1 MNKKSYEKYIAH
13 LIKESE
19 HRVLNERELLHLIKY
34 TEASWKDIKGQ
45 LNTIGQNART
55 WGRGTLDALR
65 GLGQNARAT
74 ALQYA
79 GLPTDGSMLP
89 SNAAQI
95 PQAPNPLSQNP
106 GIIPETIAGMIPQGV
121 KKAAGTIKSGINRVL
136 DDPRVAAALEKGRD
150 AAVSGIGRAGDYLV
164 NAAGEEARAIG
175 GGLKAMGQD
184 AGNAIKT
191 FATDTVPAYAKGKMD
206 QLGSYASDQLGK
218 AKDAAGTWVKG
229 KVDSAKERMMGAASK
244 AGEKIKGSASTA
256 FNKYVKDPVTGK
268 LLKIGRGVE
277 DVLNNPGQ
285 AWDRVSGAIKRGAR
299 NMRDLATGQGIGSNS
314 EISVKNNALPWVGVL
329 SESVFNNIFENTIIR
344 NGKPIKQKP
353 ILSEAEELE
362 LVKHLYSEGLWDWI
376 QNKWDDFQARNTLR
390 NMNPEFYRQLQNS
403 FDPGISP
410 EVRRIV
416 NPGAYALSQKYPSLF
431 NQYAQLA
438 NGNNIDSYITALS
451 QHMGISP
458 DEVVARLQASGQS
471 GRGTRGGRGNRGT
484 RGERSA
490 QTQGTPTTQIR
501 RRPRWDRFRN
511 PRRVLTGQGASPVAA
526 APQSQ
531 VSIPAIQKRGPYANI
546 DYSAM
551 LSESTLLRSFWINE
565 NANLC
570 KESISTISPR
580 NMYQLYLIKESL
592 SPELLARIK
601 DMQEKMKADF
611 EASSKAN
618 REKIIDTI
626 HSGSSKFS
634 KAAGIP
640 TRSRDEIKKSLE
652 KY

>member
-1 MNKKSYEKYIAH
+1 MNKKQKYEKYIEN
-13 LIKESE
+13 LIKESK
-19 HRVLNERELLHLIKY
+19 HRILNEKELMHLIRY
-34 TEASWKDIKGQ
+34 TEAGFIPSG
-45 LNTIGQNART
+45 
-55 WGRGTLDALR
+55 LR
-65 GLGQNARAT
+65 GRLRAALG
-74 ALQYA
+74 Y
-79 GLPTDGSMLP
+79 
-89 SNAAQI
+89 
-95 PQAPNPLSQNP
+95 SQP
-106 GIIPETIAGMIPQGV
+106 GMIPAYAPTLRDPTKQDPNVLLGV
-121 KKAAGTIKSGINRVL
+121 AKDAIGDALG
-136 DDPRVAAALEKGRD
+136 PRVTGALR
-150 AAVSGIGRAGDYLV
+150 RAGSGFDSFASKYIDPLV
-164 NAAGEEARAIG
+164 ARSKKGLSNFAGDVVDMDDEIRRQAAISGRLALDAG
-175 GGLKAMGQD
+175 KGKASQLAQQGKEWAKRTASD
-184 AGNAIKT
+184 AGNWAR
-191 FATDTVPAYAKGKMD
+191 
-206 QLGSYASDQLGK
+206 
-218 AKDAAGTWVKG
+218 
-229 KVDSAKERMMGAASK
+229 EK
-244 AGEKIKGSASTA
+244 AGQLAKRGGEWANE
-256 FNKYVKDPVTGK
+256 FFQNKVSPALQKVGQ
-268 LLKIGRGVE
+268 GVYYA
-277 DVLNNPGQ
+277 LNNPGEVYRT
-285 AWDRVSGAIKRGAR
+285 AKDATGRAVNTVATGTG
-299 NMRDLATGQGIGSNS
+299 DLATGRGISQSAGMGVPNSVRQIDFDSNS
-314 EISVKNNALPWVGVL
+314 NSPFGMDARNNIYGLGGL
-329 SESVFNNIFENTIIR
+329 SEGTLNNILENTIIR
-344 NGKPIKQKP
+344 NGRPIKQKP

-362 LVKHLYSEGLWDWI
+362 LVKHLYSEGFWDWI

-410 EVRRIV
+410 VVRRIV
-416 NPGAYALSQKYPSLF
+416 NPAFDRLSQKYPELV

-484 RGERSA
+484 RGGRSA

-511 PRRVLTGQGASPVAA
+511 PRRVLTGQEASPVAA

-531 VSIPAIQKRGPYANI
+531 VSIPATQKRGKYANI

-551 LSESTLLRSFWINE
+551 FSESALLRSFWINE
-565 NANLC
+565 NSNLC
-570 KESISTISPR
+570 KESLSTISPR

-592 SPELLARIK
+592 SPELLARITKDKSNIAERIK
-601 DMQEKMKADF
+601 DMQAKADADL

-618 REKIIDTI
+618 KEKIIDTI

>member
-34 TEASWKDIKGQ
+34 TEASWEDIKDQ
-45 LNTIGQNART
+45 LNTIGQKART
-55 WGRGTLDALR
+55 WGGDTLDAFR
-65 GLGQNARAT
+65 GLGRNARTT

-95 PQAPNPLSQNP
+95 PPAPNPLSQNP
-106 GIIPETIAGMIPQGV
+106 GIITGTIADMIPPRV
-121 KKAAGTIKSGINRVL
+121 KKAADTIKSGINRVL
-136 DDPRVAAALEKGRD
+136 DDPRVAAALDAVSKKGRD

-164 NAAGEEARAIG
+164 NAAEEEARTIG

-218 AKDAAGTWVKG
+218 AKDAAGTWVRG
-229 KVDSAKERMMGAASK
+229 KVDSAKERMTGAASDAWEK
-244 AGEKIKGSASTA
+244 AKQAASGAASRAGEKSKGSASTA

-268 LLKIGRGVE
+268 LLQIGRGVE

-314 EISVKNNALPWVGVL
+314 GISVKNNALPWVGVL
-329 SESVFNNIFENTIIR
+329 SESVFNNIFENTIIK

-362 LVKHLYSEGLWDWI
+362 LVNNLFSEGLWDWI

-471 GRGTRGGRGNRGT
+471 SRGTRGGRGNGGARSGRQAQAQRTPATQT
-484 RGERSA
+484 R
-490 QTQGTPTTQIR
+490 I
-501 RRPRWDRFRN
+501 RPRWDRFRN
-511 PRRVLTGQGASPVAA
+511 PRRVLRRQGTEPSKQQAAVTGQVASPVAA

-565 NANLC
+565 NSNLC
-570 KESISTISPR
+570 KESISAISPR

-592 SPELLARIK
+592 SPELLARIAKGNSNIAKRIK
-601 DMQEKMKADF
+601 DTQIKA
-611 EASSKAN
+611 
-618 REKIIDTI
+618 
-626 HSGSSKFS
+626 
-634 KAAGIP
+634 
-640 TRSRDEIKKSLE
+640 
-652 KY
+652 